1 LDMKVITFEFPDSL
15 NIDENEVSMLLAASL
30 YEKGRLSLGQAA
42 DVAGLSKRS
51 FAESLG
57 KYGVS
62 IFNFPAEDIIQD
74 VKNA

>member
-1 LDMKVITFEFPDSL
+1 MKVITLEFPDSL